1 MRWLGRILRKFVK
14 WTLILFGGLT
24 VLAIV
29 LSIFFG
35 ENLTDEERAARD
47 AERVETKIQKDAE
60 NVERE
65 AERAAEKAIKDAE
78 NVEREAERAAEKAI
92 KDAENVERE
101 AKRAAERAEADANK
115 EAKRLKELED
125 ELLAEAE
132 ENRKGFHCLSG
143 WDGSHANFKREVE
156 SMMRDPDSF
165 EHISTRV
172 TPVSAGGMHTVLME
186 YRARNGFGG
195 MNVGTASG
203 TFRNSDCS
211 HTVIS
216 VE

>member
-1 MRWLGRILRKFVK
+1 MLRKFIK
-14 WTLILFGGLT
+14 WTLILLGGLT

-35 ENLTDEERAARD
+35 ETLTDEEKAA
-47 AERVETKIQKDAE
+47 
-60 NVERE
+60 RE
-65 AERAAEKAIKDAE
+65 AERIETQIQK
-78 NVEREAERAAEKAI
+78 N
-92 KDAENVERE
+92 AENVERE